1 MNRRQFIQRL
11 TAAATA
17 AALPGALAPVAAP
30 ARHLLDGV
38 IAWCSGL
45 RESVHRWTEGATEVA
60 YYSYDTDLRYLICD
74 GPATVQRI
82 WADGVCVYGPG
93 ADPPVDVTVTHERD
107 ATWAHFRELPL
118 EPFGNRVP
126 HMKVEVEDAT

>member
-1 MNRRQFIQRL
+1 MDRRQFIQRL

-30 ARHLLDGV
+30 ARHLRDGV

-45 RESVHRWTEGATEVA
+45 RETRTALGPAWSDGQS
-60 YYSYDTDLRYLICD
+60 YSYDTDLRYFISD
-74 GPATVQRI
+74 GAATVRRI
-82 WADGVCVYGPG
+82 WADGVCVYGDG
-93 ADPPVDVTVTHERD
+93 AVVPADVRVTQERD
-107 ATWAHFRELPL
+107 ATWATFRDLPL

-126 HMKVEVEDAT
+126 HMKFEVEDAT